1 MWPPAA
7 VSGAAAER
15 RVRVRVRVR
24 VRRRLPAAAARAEI
38 WNSAGRA
45 RDISARVVPVA
56 LCAPRS
62 QTRAALQ
69 TDLADFSAMRASSV
83 EFNDFVK
90 DPTISRPRKA
100 AALDAVL
107 DTKGYS
113 QITRDFMGAPL
124 LPRCVCA
131 CALCAVRRQRPV
143 VCSGLLYVLVAFV
156 RAPSCS
162 ALPSISKCIARPG
175 PFSLSNVVLPFNER
189 AATWHQ
195 AWSRA
200 TAACRTCTR

>member
-45 RDISARVVPVA
+45 RDISARVAPVA

-107 DTKGYS
+107 EKRGYS
-113 QITRDFMGAPL
+113 QVTRDFMGAPPSFL
-124 LPRCVCA
+124 AA
-131 CALCAVRRQRPV
+131 CALCPVRCHRQRLV
-143 VCSGLLYVLVAFV
+143 VCSVGV
-156 RAPSCS
+156 
-162 ALPSISKCIARPG
+162 
-175 PFSLSNVVLPFNER
+175 
-189 AATWHQ
+189 
-195 AWSRA
+195 
-200 TAACRTCTR
+200 